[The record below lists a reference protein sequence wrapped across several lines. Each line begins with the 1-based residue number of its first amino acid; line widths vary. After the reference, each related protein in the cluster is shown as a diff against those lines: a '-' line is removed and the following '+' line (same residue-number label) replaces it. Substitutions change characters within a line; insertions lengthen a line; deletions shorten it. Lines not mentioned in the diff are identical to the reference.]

1 MSTLT
6 TCAGIGC
13 VVLSLLIVILIPIS
27 FSYIDYWEYG
37 LRQRKS
43 TGKVNTDDVY
53 SNGRHFV
60 GPDMKFLKYQADA
73 HLIHLEDV
81 GVFSDGGEDSVGL
94 SFLIDIDFT
103 YFLKEDE
110 VGELHKDYANTYK
123 AVVLARTT
131 DAIKNSA
138 AANVSFQDYFNNRK
152 AVEKQFRNA
161 VQKRWDDKPSLH
173 VNLDQFHVGRIKIP
187 DSVAEK
193 QLSAK
198 IQGEKNKEEE
208 FIQKARIE
216 REKTKVEENTINLEK
231 QKLLKEA
238 TAEANLLL
246 ANARSEAEKIK
257 NDAINNGTENL
268 LRALEI
274 SSEEHSTA
282 YTYIRTLQ
290 NRNNLGLSVSYLADE
305 NIVKT
310 MAQPQP

>member
-1 MSTLT
+1 MSTQA

-13 VVLSLLIVILIPIS
+13 VVLILLIVILVPIS
-27 FSYIDYWEYG
+27 FSYVDYWEYG

-43 TGKVNTDDVY
+43 TGKVNTDVVY

-60 GPDMKFLKYQADA
+60 GPDVKFLKYQADA
-73 HLIHLEDV
+73 HLVHLEDV

-138 AANVSFQDYFNNRK
+138 TTVSFQDYFNKRK

-187 DSVAEK
+187 ESVAEK

-208 FIQKARIE
+208 FIQSARIA
-216 REKTKVEENTINLEK
+216 REITEVEVNKINLEK
-231 QKLLKEA
+231 EKLLKEA
-238 TAEANLLL
+238 TANANMIL
-246 ANARSEAEKIK
+246 ANARSDAEKIK
-257 NDAINNGTENL
+257 NDAINNGTETL
-268 LRALEI
+268 LKELEI
-274 SSEEHSTA
+274 KTEEHSTA

-290 NRNNLGLSVSYLADE
+290 NRQSLGLSVSYLADE

>member
-1 MSTLT
+1 M
-6 TCAGIGC
+6 
-13 VVLSLLIVILIPIS
+13 
-27 FSYIDYWEYG
+27 
-37 LRQRKS
+37 
-43 TGKVNTDDVY
+43 
-53 SNGRHFV
+53 
-60 GPDMKFLKYQADA
+60 
-73 HLIHLEDV
+73 
-81 GVFSDGGEDSVGL
+81 
-94 SFLIDIDFT
+94 
-103 YFLKEDE
+103 
-110 VGELHKDYANTYK
+110 
-123 AVVLARTT
+123 ARTT

-138 AANVSFQDYFNNRK
+138 TTVSFQDYFNNRK

-216 REKTKVEENTINLEK
+216 REKTEVEVNIINLEK

-238 TAEANLLL
+238 TAKANLLL

>member
-1 MSTLT
+1 MSTQT

-13 VVLSLLIVILIPIS
+13 AVLSLLIVILIPIS

-43 TGKVNTDDVY
+43 TGKVNTNVVY

-60 GPDMKFLKYQADA
+60 GPDVKFLKYQADA
-73 HLIHLEDV
+73 HLVHLEDV

-138 AANVSFQDYFNNRK
+138 TTVSFQDYFNNRK

-216 REKTKVEENTINLEK
+216 REKTEVEVNKINLEK

-257 NDAINNGTENL
+257 NDAINNGTEDL
-268 LRALEI
+268 LRKLEI